1 MSKPHAVVESLEGRS
16 LLSASMPMLSYAHAW
31 PTTTTTSA
39 AAAGAE
45 SAAHHKGGAVA
56 AAAAKAKKK
65 AKAKPFSVVGEWDGR
80 YEIKAFPFKL
90 KYDLDVQF
98 DTVGKSTAQG
108 TVTIDDHD
116 YDGRW
121 TGYTNKQKGYFSYTL
136 KKHGD
141 SVTITGTLNANSTYA
156 WGTIKVDWGW
166 RYSKGDF
173 SMTKIG

>member
-16 LLSASMPMLSYAHAW
+16 LLSASMPMLTYAHVW
-31 PTTTTTSA
+31 PTTTTSA
-39 AAAGAE
+39 AAESATHKEGAAA
-45 SAAHHKGGAVA
+45 SAAH
-56 AAAAKAKKK
+56 KAKKK
-65 AKAKPFSVVGEWDGR
+65 AKPKPFSVVGEWDGR

-90 KYDLDVQF
+90 KYDLDVEF
-98 DTVGKSTAQG
+98 DSVSKSTAQG

-116 YDGRW
+116 YSGRW
-121 TGYTNKQKGYFSYTL
+121 TGNVNKQKGYFSYTL

-141 SVTITGTLNANSTYA
+141 KVTITGTLNANSTYA